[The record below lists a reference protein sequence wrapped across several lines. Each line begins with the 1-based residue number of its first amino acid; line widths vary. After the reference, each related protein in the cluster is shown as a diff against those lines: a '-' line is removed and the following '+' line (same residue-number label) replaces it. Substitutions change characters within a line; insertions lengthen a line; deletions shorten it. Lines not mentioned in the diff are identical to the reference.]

1 MGVNVRT
8 APAST
13 DTELLARAERG
24 EADAFGVLFERHGPA
39 VLQFCFRRTADA
51 ALAEDLTSIVFLEA
65 WRKRG
70 KLELFQESARPWLF
84 GVALNVVRSQYRAQR
99 RYSDALTRL
108 PSSPPAESESDR
120 AIARIDAERQMRVL
134 LDLVSKLNRREREVL
149 ELCVWAELSP
159 EEAAS
164 SLGISVGAVRSR
176 LSRAR
181 RRLAVLAP
189 AVQSSATTA

>member
-1 MGVNVRT
+1 VNVRT
-8 APAST
+8 EPAPS

-24 EADAFGVLFERHGPA
+24 DADAFGVLFERHGPA

-70 KLELFQESARPWLF
+70 RVELFQESARPWLF

-99 RYSDALTRL
+99 RYSDALARV
-108 PSSPPAESESDR
+108 PAPSPPEPESER
-120 AIARIDAERQMRVL
+120 AIARIDAEREMRVL
-134 LDLVSKLNRREREVL
+134 LDTVSKLNRREREVL
-149 ELCVWAELSP
+149 ELCVWAELST

>member
-1 MGVNVRT
+1 VDARPD
-8 APAST
+8 PASS
-13 DTELLARAERG
+13 DIELLARAEQG

-70 KLELFQESARPWLF
+70 RLQLFQESARPWLL
-84 GVALNVVRSQYRAQR
+84 GVALNVVRSQYRTQR
-99 RYSDALTRL
+99 RHSDALARL
-108 PSSPPAESESDR
+108 RAPAPAEPESDR
-120 AIARIDAERQMRVL
+120 AIARIDAEREMRVV
-134 LDLVSKLNRREREVL
+134 LDTVSKLNRREREVL

-189 AVQSSATTA
+189 AVQSSAANA

>member
-1 MGVNVRT
+1 MDVR
-8 APAST
+8 PDPSST

-24 EADAFGVLFERHGPA
+24 EAEAFGVLFERHGPA

-70 KLELFQESARPWLF
+70 RVELFQESARPWLF
-84 GVALNVVRSQYRAQR
+84 GVALNVVRSQHRAQR
-99 RYSDALTRL
+99 RYSDTLARL
-108 PSSPPAESESDR
+108 PAPPPAEPESDR
-120 AIARIDAERQMRVL
+120 AIARIDAEREMGIL
-134 LDLVSKLNRREREVL
+134 LNTVSKLNRREREVL
-149 ELCVWAELSP
+149 ELCVWAELST
-159 EEAAS
+159 EEAAR

-181 RRLAVLAP
+181 RRIAVLAP

>member
-1 MGVNVRT
+1 VNIGLEPT
-8 APAST
+8 PT
-13 DTELLARAERG
+13 DTDLLARAGRG
-24 EADAFGVLFERHGPA
+24 DADAFGVLFERHAPA

-65 WRKRG
+65 WRKRS
-70 KLELFQESARPWLF
+70 KLELFQESARPWLL
-84 GVALNVVRSQYRAQR
+84 GVALNVVRSQHRAHR
-99 RYSDALTRL
+99 RYSDALARV
-108 PSSPPAESESDR
+108 PVPEQPAPETEA
-120 AIARIDAERQMRVL
+120 AIARIDAEREMRGL
-134 LDLVSKLNRREREVL
+134 LETVSKLNRREREVL
-149 ELCVWAELSP
+149 ELCVWAELST
-159 EEAAS
+159 EEAAR

>member
-1 MGVNVRT
+1 MDARPD
-8 APAST
+8 PAST

-99 RYSDALTRL
+99 RHSEALARL
-108 PSSPPAESESDR
+108 PVLAPAELESDR
-120 AIARIDAERQMRVL
+120 AIARVDAEREMRVV
-134 LDLVSKLNRREREVL
+134 LDIVSKLNRREREVL

-189 AVQSSATTA
+189 AVQSSAANA

>member
-1 MGVNVRT
+1 VDARPG
-8 APAST
+8 PAST

-24 EADAFGVLFERHGPA
+24 EADAFGALFERHGPA

-70 KLELFQESARPWLF
+70 RLEFFQESARPWLF

-99 RYSDALTRL
+99 RHSDALARL
-108 PSSPPAESESDR
+108 PAPAPAEPESDR
-120 AIARIDAERQMRVL
+120 AIARIDAEREMRTVL
-134 LDLVSKLNRREREVL
+134 DTVSKLNRREREVL

-189 AVQSSATTA
+189 AVQSSAANA

>member
-1 MGVNVRT
+1 VDARPD
-8 APAST
+8 PAST
-13 DTELLARAERG
+13 DIELLARAERG

-70 KLELFQESARPWLF
+70 RLQLFQESARPWLL
-84 GVALNVVRSQYRAQR
+84 GVALNVVRSQYRTQR
-99 RYSDALTRL
+99 RHSDALARL
-108 PSSPPAESESDR
+108 SAPAPAEPESDR
-120 AIARIDAERQMRVL
+120 AIARIDAEREMRVV
-134 LDLVSKLNRREREVL
+134 LDTVSKLNRREREVL

-189 AVQSSATTA
+189 AVQSSAANA

>member
-1 MGVNVRT
+1 VDARPD
-8 APAST
+8 PASS
-13 DTELLARAERG
+13 DIELLARAERG

-70 KLELFQESARPWLF
+70 RLQLFQESARPWLL
-84 GVALNVVRSQYRAQR
+84 GVALNVVRSQYRTQR
-99 RYSDALTRL
+99 RHSDALARL
-108 PSSPPAESESDR
+108 RAPAPAEPESDR
-120 AIARIDAERQMRVL
+120 AIARIDAEREMRVV
-134 LDLVSKLNRREREVL
+134 LDTVSKLNRREREVL

-189 AVQSSATTA
+189 AVQSSAANA

>member
-1 MGVNVRT
+1 VDARPD
-8 APAST
+8 PAST
-13 DTELLARAERG
+13 DIELLARAERG

-70 KLELFQESARPWLF
+70 RLQLFQESARPWLL
-84 GVALNVVRSQYRAQR
+84 GVALNVVRSQYRTQR
-99 RYSDALTRL
+99 RHSDALARL
-108 PSSPPAESESDR
+108 PAPAPAEPESDR
-120 AIARIDAERQMRVL
+120 AIARIDAEREMRVV
-134 LDLVSKLNRREREVL
+134 LDTVSKLNRREREVL

-189 AVQSSATTA
+189 AVQSSAANA

>member
-1 MGVNVRT
+1 VNVGT
-8 APAST
+8 EPAPS

-65 WRKRG
+65 WRKRSQ
-70 KLELFQESARPWLF
+70 LELFQESARPWLF

-99 RYSDALTRL
+99 RYSDALARL
-108 PSSPPAESESDR
+108 PAPAPAEPESDR
-120 AIARIDAERQMRVL
+120 AIARIDAEREMRIVL
-134 LDLVSKLNRREREVL
+134 DTVSKLNRREREVL
-149 ELCVWAELSP
+149 ELCVWAELST

>member
-1 MGVNVRT
+1 VDARPDT
-8 APAST
+8 AST

-51 ALAEDLTSIVFLEA
+51 VLAEDLTSIVFLEA

-70 KLELFQESARPWLF
+70 RLELFQESARPWLF

-99 RYSDALTRL
+99 RHSDALARL
-108 PSSPPAESESDR
+108 PAPAPAEPESDR
-120 AIARIDAERQMRVL
+120 TIARIDAEREMRVV
-134 LDLVSKLNRREREVL
+134 LDTVSKLNRREREVL

-189 AVQSSATTA
+189 AVQSSAASA

>member
-1 MGVNVRT
+1 MDARPD
-8 APAST
+8 PAST
-13 DTELLARAERG
+13 DIELLARAERG

-70 KLELFQESARPWLF
+70 RLQLFQESARPWLL
-84 GVALNVVRSQYRAQR
+84 GVALNVVRSQYRTQR
-99 RYSDALTRL
+99 RHSDALARL
-108 PSSPPAESESDR
+108 PAPAPAEPESDR
-120 AIARIDAERQMRVL
+120 AIARIDAEREMRVV
-134 LDLVSKLNRREREVL
+134 LDTVSKLNRREREVL

-189 AVQSSATTA
+189 AVQSSAANA

>member
-1 MGVNVRT
+1 VNDRT
-8 APAST
+8 ESAPT
-13 DTELLARAERG
+13 DRELLARAG
-24 EADAFGVLFERHGPA
+24 SGHANAFGTLFERHCSA

-70 KLELFQESARPWLF
+70 KVELFQDSARPWLL
-84 GVALNVVRSQYRAQR
+84 GVALNVARSQHRAQR
-99 RYSDALTRL
+99 RYADALTRL
-108 PSSPPAESESDR
+108 PVPDLPASETEA
-120 AIARIDAERQMRVL
+120 AIARIDAERQMRSL
-134 LDLVSKLNRREREVL
+134 LATVSKLNRREREVL
-149 ELCVWAELSP
+149 ELCVWADLST
-159 EEAAS
+159 EEAAR

>member
-1 MGVNVRT
+1 MNVKIET
-8 APAST
+8 GPT
-13 DTELLARAERG
+13 DRELLARAERG
-24 EADAFGVLFERHGPA
+24 DADAFGVLFERHGPA

-70 KLELFQESARPWLF
+70 KLELFQESARPWLL
-84 GVALNVVRSQYRAQR
+84 GVAVNVVRSQHRAHR
-99 RYSDALTRL
+99 RYADVLARVAAPE
-108 PSSPPAESESDR
+108 PSESESES
-120 AIARIDAERQMRVL
+120 AIARVDAEREMRVL
-134 LDLVSKLNRREREVL
+134 LETVSKLNRREREVL
-149 ELCVWAELSP
+149 ELCVWAELST
-159 EEAAS
+159 EEAAR

>member
-1 MGVNVRT
+1 VDARPD
-8 APAST
+8 PAST

-84 GVALNVVRSQYRAQR
+84 GVALNVVRSEYRAQR
-99 RYSDALTRL
+99 RHSEALVRL
-108 PSSPPAESESDR
+108 PVLAPAEPESDR
-120 AIARIDAERQMRVL
+120 AIARIDAEREMRVV
-134 LDLVSKLNRREREVL
+134 LDTVSKLNRREREVL

-189 AVQSSATTA
+189 AVQSSAANA

>member
-1 MGVNVRT
+1 VDARPD
-8 APAST
+8 PAST

-24 EADAFGVLFERHGPA
+24 EANAFGVLFERHGPA

-51 ALAEDLTSIVFLEA
+51 VLAEDLTSIVFLEA

-70 KLELFQESARPWLF
+70 RLELFQESARPWLF

-99 RYSDALTRL
+99 RHSDALARL
-108 PSSPPAESESDR
+108 PAPAPAEPESDR
-120 AIARIDAERQMRVL
+120 ANARIDAEREMRIVL
-134 LDLVSKLNRREREVL
+134 DTVSKLNRREREVL

-189 AVQSSATTA
+189 AVQSSAANA

>member
-1 MGVNVRT
+1 VDARPD
-8 APAST
+8 PAST
-13 DTELLARAERG
+13 DTELLEGAERG

-70 KLELFQESARPWLF
+70 RLELFQESARPWLF
-84 GVALNVVRSQYRAQR
+84 GVALNVVRSQFRAQR
-99 RYSDALTRL
+99 RHSDALARL
-108 PSSPPAESESDR
+108 PAPAPAEPESDR
-120 AIARIDAERQMRVL
+120 AIARIDAEREMRVV
-134 LDLVSKLNRREREVL
+134 LDTVSKLNRREREVL

-189 AVQSSATTA
+189 AVQSSAANA

>member
-1 MGVNVRT
+1 VDARPD
-8 APAST
+8 PAST
-13 DTELLARAERG
+13 DIELLARAERG

-70 KLELFQESARPWLF
+70 RLQLFQESARPWLL
-84 GVALNVVRSQYRAQR
+84 GVALNVVRSQYRTQR
-99 RYSDALTRL
+99 RHSDALARL
-108 PSSPPAESESDR
+108 PAPAPAEPESDR
-120 AIARIDAERQMRVL
+120 AIARIDAEREMRVV
-134 LDLVSKLNRREREVL
+134 LDTVSKLNRREREVL

-181 RRLAVLAP
+181 RRLAVLGP
-189 AVQSSATTA
+189 AVQSSAANA

>member
-1 MGVNVRT
+1 VDARPD
-8 APAST
+8 PAST
-13 DTELLARAERG
+13 DIELLARAERG

-70 KLELFQESARPWLF
+70 RLQLFQESARPWLL
-84 GVALNVVRSQYRAQR
+84 GVALNVVRSQYRTQR
-99 RYSDALTRL
+99 RHSDALARL
-108 PSSPPAESESDR
+108 PAPAAAEPESDR
-120 AIARIDAERQMRVL
+120 AIARIDAEREMRVV
-134 LDLVSKLNRREREVL
+134 LDTVSKLNRREREVL

-189 AVQSSATTA
+189 AVQSSAANA